1 MDKTDIKPK
10 RKEADMDKTD
20 IKPNRK
26 EADDFKKEME
36 MKEAY

>member
-20 IKPNRK
+20 IKPKRK
-26 EADDFKKEME
+26 EADDF
-36 MKEAY
+36 